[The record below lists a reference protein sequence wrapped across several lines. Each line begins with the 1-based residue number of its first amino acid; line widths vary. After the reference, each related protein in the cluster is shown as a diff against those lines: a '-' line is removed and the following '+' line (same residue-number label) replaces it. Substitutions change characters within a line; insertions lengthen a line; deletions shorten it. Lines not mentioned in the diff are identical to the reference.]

1 MSYANGQGVPQD
13 YAQAVAWTRKAAEQG
28 YADAQLRLGVQYDLG
43 QGVPKD
49 AVSAYLW
56 FNLSAARATGE
67 RQTIAA
73 TQRDAVAKTMTPAQL
88 AEAQTLARTWFAAF
102 EKRGGK

>member
-1 MSYANGQGVPQD
+1 MYGNGQGVPQD
-13 YAQAVAWTRKAAEQG
+13 YAQAAAWTRKAAEQG
-28 YADAQLRLGVQYDLG
+28 DADAQRYLGLMYDLG

-56 FNLSAARATGE
+56 FNLSAARGTGE
-67 RQTIAA
+67 AQKSAA
-73 TQRDAVAKTMTPAQL
+73 TTRDEIAKTMAPAQL
-88 AEAQTLARTWFAAF
+88 TEAQALARAWFAAF